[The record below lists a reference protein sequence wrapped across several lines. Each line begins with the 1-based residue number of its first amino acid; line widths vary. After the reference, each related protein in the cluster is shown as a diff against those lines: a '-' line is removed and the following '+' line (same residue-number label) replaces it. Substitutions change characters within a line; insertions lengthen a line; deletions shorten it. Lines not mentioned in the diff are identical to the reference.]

1 MQPLAEMS
9 DGRLY
14 DLLEAS
20 GEQARASIRLLAQF
34 LEDGGESPAILAEA
48 AQTSAKIADEIR
60 THLLHAVFTSLP
72 KADIET
78 LLRTIAAIPVAASRF
93 AERFGLAANSMRDV
107 DFAPALGWIE
117 ELTEIMLDAVRQLR
131 GFESLDRIKELYV
144 RLQTVTDRAE
154 TLIQEIVNRAYQHP
168 ATPLDL
174 MTVKHPGERL
184 IEIIDRCRAA
194 GGLMNRISLQFL

>member
-1 MQPLAEMS
+1 MN

-14 DLLEAS
+14 DFLEAG
-20 GEQARASIRLLAQF
+20 GEQARGSIRLLARF
-34 LEDGGESPAILAEA
+34 LEDGGESAAILAEP
-48 AQTSAKIADEIR
+48 AQTSAKIAGEIR

-117 ELTEIMLDAVRQLR
+117 ELTEIMLDAVGQPR
-131 GFESLDRIKELYV
+131 GS
-144 RLQTVTDRAE
+144 RAS
-154 TLIQEIVNRAYQHP
+154 TGSRNS
-168 ATPLDL
+168 
-174 MTVKHPGERL
+174 K
-184 IEIIDRCRAA
+184 
-194 GGLMNRISLQFL
+194 

>member
-1 MQPLAEMS
+1 MQPLAEMR

-14 DLLEAS
+14 DLLEAG
-20 GEQARASIRLLAQF
+20 GEQARGSIRLLARF
-34 LEDGGESPAILAEA
+34 LEDGGESPAILAEP

-174 MTVKHPGERL
+174 MTVKDLGERL
-184 IEIIDRCRAA
+184 IEIIDRCREA